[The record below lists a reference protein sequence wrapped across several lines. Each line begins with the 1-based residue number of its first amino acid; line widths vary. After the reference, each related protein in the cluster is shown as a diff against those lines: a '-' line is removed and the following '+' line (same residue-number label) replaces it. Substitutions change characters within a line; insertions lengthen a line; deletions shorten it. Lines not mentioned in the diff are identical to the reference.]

1 MNNCIIV
8 VPCYNEADRLN
19 ADAFRAYLE
28 SPASASVL
36 FVNDGSTDQTLAL
49 LERLAEE
56 MPAKVRVLDKQPN
69 SGKAEAVRYGMLQ
82 ALNTPDVAY
91 VGFWDADLA
100 TPLEA
105 VADLLGV
112 LTSVPKVEIVLGSRV
127 RLMGRHIERQP
138 ARHYLGRVFA
148 TFASIILGLPLYDTQ
163 CGAKLF
169 RVTPSLIKIIDR
181 PFLSRWIFDVE
192 MIARF
197 VRLHP
202 DDRQI
207 NELIYEFPLYC
218 WRDIPGS
225 KLRSR
230 DFFRAIGELWTI
242 KRTYFSRQ

>member
-112 LTSVPKVEIVLGSRV
+112 LTSLPKVEIVLGSRV
-127 RLMGRHIERQP
+127 RLMGRHIERRP

-169 RVTPSLIKIIDR
+169 RVTPSLVKILDR
-181 PFLSRWIFDVE
+181 PFLSKWIFDVE

-202 DDRQI
+202 DNAQI
-207 NELIYEFPLYC
+207 NELVYEFPLYC

-230 DFFRAIGELWTI
+230 DFYRAIGELWTI
-242 KRTYFSRQ
+242 KRTYFSK

>member
-28 SPASASVL
+28 SPASASVV

-49 LERLAEE
+49 LKRLAEE
-56 MPAKVRVLDKQPN
+56 MPAKVRVFDKQPN
-69 SGKAEAVRYGMLQ
+69 AGKAEAVRYGMLQ

-100 TPLEA
+100 TPLDA

-112 LTSVPKVEIVLGSRV
+112 LSSLPKVEIVLGSRV

-169 RVTPSLIKIIDR
+169 RVTPSLIKILDR

-202 DDRQI
+202 DDGQI
-207 NELIYEFPLYC
+207 NELVYEFPLYC
-218 WRDIPGS
+218 WKDIPGS

-230 DFFRAIGELWTI
+230 DFYRAIGELWTI
-242 KRTYFSRQ
+242 KRTYFSK

>member
-19 ADAFRAYLE
+19 SDAFKTYLE
-28 SPASASVL
+28 GPDSASVI

-49 LERLAEE
+49 LKRFAEE
-56 MPAKVRVLDKQPN
+56 MPAKVRVFDKQPN
-69 SGKAEAVRYGMLQ
+69 AGKAEAVRYGMLQ
-82 ALNTPDVAY
+82 ALNTPDAAY
-91 VGFWDADLA
+91 IGFWDADLA
-100 TPLEA
+100 TPLDA

-112 LTSVPKVEIVLGSRV
+112 LISLPKVEIVLGSRV

-169 RVTPSLIKIIDR
+169 RVTPSLVKILDQ

-202 DDRQI
+202 DHGQI
-207 NELIYEFPLYC
+207 DELVYEFPLYC

-230 DFFRAIGELWTI
+230 DFYRAIGELWTI
-242 KRTYFSRQ
+242 KRTYFSK